1 MKLHAVT
8 SSLFAHALLVIGL
21 FWVAGGRSVAL
32 EQPTGPMMVDLV
44 AASAGTEAVQPVAI
58 SRVEQ
63 RPVIESRMIEPTVA
77 SDAIDDRAEAVQ
89 VVVSTEAPPV
99 DVVSDTGIDAPAAA
113 VSLSVADD
121 AWAEFYAA
129 VRAAIERAKR
139 YPPSARLMGQEDRV
153 VLSFLIAPD
162 GRVGELR
169 VVAPSRFPIL
179 NRAAI
184 ETIQRVAAFPHPPA
198 DAESAG
204 VRVQVPMV
212 FALHNEGAGIE

>member
-1 MKLHAVT
+1 
-8 SSLFAHALLVIGL
+8 
-21 FWVAGGRSVAL
+21 
-32 EQPTGPMMVDLV
+32 
-44 AASAGTEAVQPVAI
+44 
-58 SRVEQ
+58 
-63 RPVIESRMIEPTVA
+63 
-77 SDAIDDRAEAVQ
+77 
-89 VVVSTEAPPV
+89 
-99 DVVSDTGIDAPAAA
+99 
-113 VSLSVADD
+113 
-121 AWAEFYAA
+121 
-129 VRAAIERAKR
+129 
-139 YPPSARLMGQEDRV
+139 

-162 GRVGELR
+162 GRAGELR